1 MSVGAIDTW
10 GRLDRRDRLAV
21 TPRFRRDMLQSL
33 PPRRPLIAHGLG
45 RSYGDVATLEDG
57 VHLRTEDLDR
67 IMSFDPQTG
76 VLRAEAGISLSAV
89 LQLVVPHGWF
99 LPTTP
104 GSRFVTLG
112 GAVANDVHGK
122 NHHQAGTFGSH
133 IRAIGLSRTNGKE
146 YVLSPDHEAGLFAA
160 TVGGLGLTGLISW
173 VEIQLVAV
181 DSSFLDV
188 ETLAFENL
196 EEFFEIAAASE
207 EGFEHTVSWIDCLGK
222 GERAGRGIFSRANW
236 CTDKKYQAHDDRSV
250 MLMPFE
256 APSFILNGVS
266 VKAFNIAYRA
276 AQMLK
281 LGRHRTHYAP
291 FFYPLDGI
299 GSWNKLYGPKGF
311 YQYQCVTP
319 KEAGITP
326 VRRMLGEIAAAR
338 QGSFLAVLKT
348 FGSKV
353 SPGLLSFPREG
364 VTLALDF
371 PNKGK
376 RTLDLF
382 ERLDRIVAEVGGRL
396 YPAKDARM
404 PPALFRAGYP
414 RIDEFLAYRDEGI
427 DSDFARRIFT

>member
-1 MSVGAIDTW
+1 MIDTW
-10 GRLDRRDRLAV
+10 GRLDRRDRIAV
-21 TPRFRRDMLQSL
+21 SPRFRDDMLQNLST
-33 PPRRPLIAHGLG
+33 RRPLIAHGLG

-89 LQLVVPHGWF
+89 LQLVVPHRWF

-122 NHHQAGTFGSH
+122 NHHRAGTFGSH
-133 IRAIGLSRTNGKE
+133 VRAIGLSRTNGE
-146 YVLSPDHEAGLFAA
+146 DYVLRPDHEAGLFAA
-160 TVGGLGLTGLISW
+160 TVGGLGLTGLITW
-173 VEIQLVAV
+173 VEIQLAAV
-181 DSSFLDV
+181 GSSFLDV
-188 ETLAFENL
+188 ETLAFNNL
-196 EEFFEIAAASE
+196 EGFFEIADASE
-207 EGFEHTVSWIDCLGK
+207 EGFEHTVSWIDCLAK
-222 GERAGRGIFSRANW
+222 GDCAGRGIFSRANW
-236 CTDKKYQAHDDRSV
+236 CADNRYEPHSDRSTLFV
-250 MLMPFE
+250 PIE
-256 APSFILNGVS
+256 APGFILNGLS

-281 LGRHRTHYAP
+281 LGRHCTHYAP
-291 FFYPLDGI
+291 FFSPLDAI
-299 GSWNKLYGPKGF
+299 GGWNKMYGPKGF
-311 YQYQCVTP
+311 YQYQSVTP
-319 KEAGITP
+319 KEAGIGP
-326 VRRMLGEIAAAR
+326 VRRMLDEIAAAG

-348 FGSKV
+348 FGSTT

-371 PNKGK
+371 PNKGR
-376 RTLDLF
+376 RTLELF

-404 PPALFRAGYP
+404 PPALFRAGFP
-414 RIDEFLAYRDEGI
+414 RTDEFLSYRDEGI
-427 DSDFARRIFT
+427 DSDFARRIFE